1 MIVSPIS
8 ATTLVGSNVRPLL
21 EPTLTE
27 KDAARIEG
35 IRAKKNVLKNIVRGD
50 ARVVGRLETQG
61 RLSWRF
67 YIRFFRPF

>member
-1 MIVSPIS
+1 M
-8 ATTLVGSNVRPLL
+8 

-35 IRAKKNVLKNIVRGD
+35 IRAKKNVLENIVRGD